1 MNVEGETPRVVELPA
16 DADVGDLER
25 GTYYRGRVNGVVPY
39 GVFVDLSEEVSGLI
53 HESNLES
60 DPAVGDELVVELET
74 VRENGDVS
82 LIETPYEPPT
92 DVDEP
97 TAIDAIDPDQ
107 DGATVIGRVVQVKET
122 GGPMIIYVTDGTGVI
137 SGAAFEEDV
146 DGEAMPVLGD
156 HVRMTGRPESHG
168 RGFQLEVETVAT
180 LDADAATTTAARIE
194 DTLADHTTPPTLDPL
209 VEWETLGAI
218 YPRLESLASAI
229 QRAVLTHRPI
239 RIRHHADGDGICS
252 AVPLELAIER
262 YIAATHADPTD
273 AEFLVTRAP
282 SRAPYYEMEDATRD
296 LNRALGDRDR
306 HGQRLP
312 MLLMLD
318 NGSTAEDVPAYR
330 NLAHYD
336 IPIAVVDHHSP
347 DTDAVAPLL
356 TEHVNPYLV
365 DGDYALTTG
374 MLCVELA
381 RLIDPPLSGALE
393 HVPAV
398 AGVADRSAADAM
410 DEYLAFAA
418 EAGYDRDTVTRIGE
432 ALDFASHWLR
442 YNAGTP
448 VVREILGVDPDVPED
463 RQGALVDLLSTKAR
477 EAIDRQL
484 EAAMA
489 HVSSRPLANDATLH
503 RIDLDRFA
511 HRFDYPAP
519 GRTTGAI
526 HDRKAVASGDPTVTL
541 GYGPDFCVL
550 RSDGVRLDIPA
561 MVSDLQEA
569 VPGAGVTGGGH
580 LVVGSVK
587 FVPGRREAVIDAL
600 IEMIAKADIDE
611 ALGSTAELP
620 DQDDFAGA
628 NST

>member
-1 MNVEGETPRVVELPA
+1 MNVEGEAPQITELPD

-25 GTYYRGRVNGVVPY
+25 GTYYHGRINGVVPY
-39 GVFVDLSEEVSGLI
+39 GVFVDLSAEVSGLI

-60 DPAVGDELVVELET
+60 DPAVGDEVVVELET

-82 LIETPYEPPT
+82 LIEIPIELSATPEDPT
-92 DVDEP
+92 PVEIIRPDHDE
-97 TAIDAIDPDQ
+97 
-107 DGATVIGRVVQVKET
+107 ATVVGRVVQVKET
-122 GGPMIIYVTDGTGVI
+122 GGPTIIYVTDGTGVI
-137 SGAAFEEDV
+137 SGAAFEDALSG
-146 DGEAMPVLGD
+146 DTMPDLGAYA
-156 HVRMTGRPESHG
+156 RMVGRPESYG
-168 RGFQLEVETVAT
+168 RGFQLEVESVAV
-180 LDADAATTTAARIE
+180 LKDDPAESAATRLE
-194 DTLADHTTPPTLDPL
+194 NNLADRAAPPTVDPL
-209 VEWETLGAI
+209 VEWDTLGAM
-218 YPRLESLASAI
+218 YPRLEGLATAI
-229 QRAVLTHRPI
+229 RRAVLTHRPI

-252 AVPLELAIER
+252 AVPVELAIER
-262 YIAATHADPTD
+262 FIEATHANPTD

-296 LNRALGDRDR
+296 LNRALADRDR

-347 DTDAVAPLL
+347 DTEAVAPLL
-356 TEHVNPYLV
+356 TSHVNPYLV
-365 DGDYALTTG
+365 NGDYGLTTG

-381 RLIDPPLSGALE
+381 RMLDPQLSSALE

-398 AGVADRSAADAM
+398 AGIADRSAASAM
-410 DEYLAFAA
+410 ESYLELAA
-418 EAGYDRDTVTRIGE
+418 AAGYDRETVTRIGE
-432 ALDFASHWLR
+432 ALDYASHWLR

-448 VVREILGVDPDVPED
+448 VVREILGVDPDVPDE
-463 RQGALVDLLSTKAR
+463 RQAELVDLLSTKAR

-484 EAAMA
+484 DAAMA
-489 HVSSRPLANDATLH
+489 HVTSRELANGATLH
-503 RIDLDRFA
+503 QIDLDRYA
-511 HRFDYPAP
+511 HRFEYPAP

-526 HDRKAVASGDPTVTL
+526 HDRKAVSSGDPTVTL

-561 MVSDLQEA
+561 MVSELREA
-569 VPGAGVTGGGH
+569 VPGAGITGGGH

-587 FVPGRREAVIDAL
+587 FVPGRRDAVIDAMV
-600 IEMIAKADIDE
+600 ETIAEADIDE

-620 DQDDFAGA
+620 DRDD
-628 NST
+628 